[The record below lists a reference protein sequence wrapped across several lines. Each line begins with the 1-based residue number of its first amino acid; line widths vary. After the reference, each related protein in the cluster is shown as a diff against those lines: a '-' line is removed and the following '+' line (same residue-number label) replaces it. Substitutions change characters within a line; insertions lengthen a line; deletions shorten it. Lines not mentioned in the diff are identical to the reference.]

1 MDALTLLRLASI
13 PIVSA
18 LIGWFTNFIAV
29 RMLFHPRK
37 PWPQSFPKSLQIQGL
52 LPKRQSEL
60 ARKVGETI
68 EDRLISIQDV
78 LSKLNNSDLES
89 KIAPIIRET
98 IDAIVQKH
106 LQQIPMLGMF
116 LQRETLNQ
124 IKGMLVK
131 ETLTALP
138 RIIQELSNSLEETV
152 KFKAIIQE
160 RIEKFDLSVLEEIVN
175 DISGSELRAIEFLGG
190 VLGFFIGLIQVALV
204 IL

>member
-1 MDALTLLRLASI
+1 MVYELYCGKNAVSSPKALAAELSKVPPDSGASSQASERAC
-13 PIVSA
+13 PE
-18 LIGWFTNFIAV
+18 GW
-29 RMLFHPRK
+29 RDHR
-37 PWPQSFPKSLQIQGL
+37 
-52 LPKRQSEL
+52 
-60 ARKVGETI
+60 
-68 EDRLISIQDV
+68 RLISIQDV

-116 LQRETLNQ
+116 FQGETLNQ